1 MIMHRF
7 LPGVL
12 IAQLALLGAY
22 WALSRA
28 PMDETQRWLIVGL
41 LGFIVALLVAFWLAA
56 VSRQCNHEEVS
67 ALREAHAREREQ
79 LKVNAERA
87 KARVMRDSQKR
98 LDKETRRAHSRAGFK
113 VGAVLA
119 GAAGFGVLMM
129 FTQFIT
135 VGLLMVT
142 TAGGGLAG
150 YLTRVRQ
157 ERLARGRQELM
168 SAPRDGAMPKPVAG
182 QRLEH
187 KP

>member
-7 LPGVL
+7 LPGIL
-12 IAQLALLGAY
+12 IAQSALLGAY
-22 WALSRA
+22 WLLSRA
-28 PMDETQRWLIVGL
+28 PMDETQRWLIVTL

-56 VSRQCNHEEVS
+56 VSRQCNHEAVS
-67 ALREAHAREREQ
+67 ALREAHAREREK

-98 LDKETRRAHSRAGFK
+98 IDKESKRAHARAGFK

-129 FTQFIT
+129 FTQFVT
-135 VGLLMVT
+135 VGLLMLT

-150 YLTRVRQ
+150 YLTRARQ
-157 ERLARGRQELM
+157 ERLTRARQEVIP
-168 SAPRDGAMPKPVAG
+168 ARRDPAMPKTVAG

-187 KP
+187 KS